1 MVWLAIVLGDR
12 GPDCENS
19 KEPILLQWRDIEEAL
34 YNCCVL
40 NLAFSFFFFFF
51 FNENYQFLNIY
62 SKPIRT

>member
-40 NLAFSFFFFFF
+40 NLAFSFFFFS